1 MAKRTRHLKIKFTIS
16 WQTLGWMYLKGP
28 RFFSAAA
35 VFPGGIMRGQFLI
48 AGVLLVA
55 EALSAAPA
63 LAKMHTE
70 YGDFSWTVTAVSD
83 YRYRGVS
90 RSDNLPAIQG
100 SMDWSNDYG
109 FYLGGAASNVDFDEA
124 AHGYLELAAYGG
136 FKWAVDGV
144 NVNTGFNYFDYPGEA
159 TDEHYEY
166 WEGKLILDHDFGF
179 ADVNLGIRIS
189 PNYYDNT
196 GLSEYPSIG
205 FVAPIAR
212 TGVFFTGSYGHL
224 WVEKRPELPDYSDW
238 SLGFAYRWD
247 GFNFA
252 ARYVDNS
259 ITEGRCEGSICDA
272 TGVVSVS
279 RTF

>member
-1 MAKRTRHLKIKFTIS
+1 MNTRVFL
-16 WQTLGWMYLKGP
+16 
-28 RFFSAAA
+28 AA
-35 VFPGGIMRGQFLI
+35 VIFL
-48 AGVLLVA
+48 AG
-55 EALSAAPA
+55 SASAIPA
-63 LAKMHTE
+63 RAKMSTD
-70 YGDFSWTVTAVSD
+70 YGDFSATVTAVSD

-90 RSDNLPAIQG
+90 RSDERPAIQG
-100 SMDWSNDYG
+100 SIDWSNPYG
-109 FYLGGAASNVDFDEA
+109 LYLGFGASNVDFDEA

-136 FKWAVDGV
+136 YKWSVSGV

-159 TDEHYEY
+159 TGEHYEY
-166 WEGKLILDHDFGF
+166 LEGKVILDHDFGV
-179 ADVNLGIRIS
+179 ADMNLGIRIS

-224 WVEKRPELPDYSDW
+224 WVEKRPQTPDYSDW
-238 SLGFAYRWD
+238 SVGFAYKWQ
-247 GFNFA
+247 GFDFA

-259 ITEGRCEGSICDA
+259 ITSGRCPQSSSCDA
-272 TGVVSVS
+272 TGVFSIS